1 MNSALYQ
8 NVYVFVEQRDGVL
21 HPVSLQLLG
30 KGREIADATASKLVA
45 VLVGEDVKGLTQ
57 ELIYHGA
64 DIVYYGE
71 SPVLKHYLTENYLQ
85 AIFPILNERHPN
97 IVLIGATSIGRD
109 LAPRLAAKLSTG
121 LTADCTRLN
130 VTPEGSLY
138 MTRPAFGG
146 NLMAT
151 IICPDHRPQMS
162 TVRPGVMHV
171 LPRDPS
177 RQGVIEKIVL
187 KFDESRFKVTVID
200 VKKEKTSKIKI
211 EDAKVLVS
219 AGRGIPKEKLD
230 SLERLAQEL
239 KGSVSAS
246 RAVVDAGLLDASR
259 QVGQTGKTVR
269 PDVYFALGI
278 SGAIQHV
285 AGMEE
290 SKLIIAVN
298 KDKTAPIFA
307 VADLGFVGDATQIVP
322 AIIEEIRNQKAK

>member
-1 MNSALYQ
+1 MNCEEYRH
-8 NVYVFVEQRDGVL
+8 VYVIVEQRDGLL

-45 VLVGEDVKGLTQ
+45 VLVGEHVQSLAQ
-57 ELIYHGA
+57 ELIFHGA
-64 DIVYYGE
+64 DIVYVGE
-71 SPVLKHYLTENYLQ
+71 SPLLKHYLTENYVQ
-85 AIFPILNERHPN
+85 AIYPVLRDHKPN

-109 LAPRLAAKLSTG
+109 LAPRLAAKLNTG
-121 LTADCTRLN
+121 LTADCTRLS
-130 VTPEGSLY
+130 VTPDGSLY

-171 LPRDPS
+171 MPRDEK
-177 RQGVIEKIVL
+177 RQGVIETLSLVFDQSRL
-187 KFDESRFKVTVID
+187 KVVVVNVR
-200 VKKEKTSKIKI
+200 KEKVNKTKI

-219 AGRGIPKEKLD
+219 AGRGIPKEKLE
-230 SLERLAQEL
+230 SLETLAQEL

-246 RAVVDAGLLDASR
+246 RAVVDAGLMDASR

-290 SKLIIAVN
+290 SKLILAVN
-298 KDKTAPIFA
+298 KDKGAPIFS
-307 VADLGFVGDATQIVP
+307 VADLGFVGDATKIVP
-322 AIIEEIRNQKAK
+322 AIIDEIRHQKGQ

>member
-1 MNSALYQ
+1 
-8 NVYVFVEQRDGVL
+8 
-21 HPVSLQLLG
+21 
-30 KGREIADATASKLVA
+30 
-45 VLVGEDVKGLTQ
+45 
-57 ELIYHGA
+57 
-64 DIVYYGE
+64 
-71 SPVLKHYLTENYLQ
+71 
-85 AIFPILNERHPN
+85 
-97 IVLIGATSIGRD
+97 
-109 LAPRLAAKLSTG
+109 
-121 LTADCTRLN
+121 
-130 VTPEGSLY
+130 
-138 MTRPAFGG
+138 
-146 NLMAT
+146 MAT

-171 LPRDPS
+171 MLRDDK
-177 RQGVIEKIVL
+177 RQGVIEVL
-187 KFDESRFKVTVID
+187 PLAFDQSRLKVTVID
-200 VKKEKTSKIKI
+200 VKKEKVNKTKI

-230 SLERLAQEL
+230 SLETLAHEL

-298 KDKTAPIFA
+298 KDKTAPIFG
-307 VADLGFVGDATQIVP
+307 VADLGLVGDATKIVP
-322 AIIEEIRNQKAK
+322 AIIEEIRRQKGQ